1 MSSTMNANAFNQQNK
16 NPFDDEVQYDDDSD
30 DSLFT
35 DDGDS
40 SYCDGNNS
48 NHDNNGTSGKGG
60 HGNAKGKQAIAAAA
74 PVESSWQFLGDLPY
88 RRVSLYDDI
97 TWGPEVPTDGNTDN
111 HHNHNKNS
119 KNNGLTSL
127 PPEAQTN
134 IRIKSSHLS
143 PHEYAQFLS
152 STTRTIVAS
161 CPNGGPI
168 ATITIP
174 RSVGG
179 GISGALSRTQIR
191 IMTNAG
197 QVLSTIDF
205 PPDVV
210 DSGQKNDTSAS
221 GNANANQKRQYS
233 ASDVLSMGFTSRCI
247 LVLILRDS
255 YCLTFSLSGKPI
267 LPPFYILQQV
277 GVSAGV
283 SGMGGGELELLEA
296 TVYEGGVAV
305 LSANMTCALMEILD
319 GREDGD
325 EDYRNSAFVATRI
338 VRAYDYDDEADIG
351 SAGSGGGGGEDGS
364 SPGAGSANVFQRSD
378 NGFHPILDSNTAS
391 YYALIT
397 PLPTSTHAKSNYI
410 SYTSIAVL
418 PRVHTQSRHPD
429 LFLGTSENSVII
441 CDTSTSGGII
451 DVSCQERITA
461 PIIQM
466 KFAPNGRFLACFT
479 KNSIMTVI
487 STNFETKVLDFD
499 TSDGSSDLP
508 HNMEWCGEDSVVLH
522 WKNLGVLMVG
532 PYGDWLRFPYDG
544 IQNLQLCAEIDCCRV
559 ITDHSVEILQ
569 RVPPATS
576 AMLRIGSI
584 EPSAMLLDASDAFQ
598 DGSPA
603 SDEAARAITKTGLLM
618 EAIEVCIDAASKEFD
633 IDMQKRLLRA
643 ASYGMHFGYKG
654 GSKSGS
660 IGGLADGMSDSNNG
674 TRPSEM
680 AMVFVETAK
689 KIRVLNALRDPSVGV
704 VLTRAQYDS
713 IDATGV
719 VARLISMKRPAM
731 ASSLCTYLQL
741 DEAVRAYTR
750 AARAAAFVATD
761 MNNSDSETADA
772 AIKILNTDIKT
783 SSMNRGGYATVAL
796 AASKAGRQGVANLLL
811 TLESS
816 ISDKVLALTAIG
828 MHSDAAA
835 VAARARDDDLIFH
848 VLVEFEKV
856 CIAKSA
862 DASNAQMAYLGTVVK
877 KFPPEARHLLSK
889 YFVSMHDIKHVVN
902 LQTKA
907 QNYAVAGSIVAE
919 RALNLPRE
927 QDRLSSLQEA
937 SRIFGRGKETIFQKA
952 CTDEYLELILEQ
964 ERLRRAYGQDVT
976 AKTSSVTDTIYN
988 VLCYAAVKMREANK
1002 LLAECEKLAK
1012 KFKVPEKRLW
1022 HTKIRAFSV
1031 TEQWGNMRYL
1041 AESRAKPPISFK
1053 YFASAAIKRNREV
1066 SDILWY
1072 VGKVVDGEERYDLYC
1087 EGKLWKRAFGEAKRL
1102 DDVRRVMHIRSVCN
1116 VPEIQRMCDDYTA
1129 ANS

>member
-1 MSSTMNANAFNQQNK
+1 MNANGFRQQNK
-16 NPFDDEVQYDDDSD
+16 NPFDDEDEHDDDSD

-40 SYCDGNNS
+40 SYYDGNS
-48 NHDNNGTSGKGG
+48 SHNNNYQTTKNGETIGRGG
-60 HGNAKGKQAIAAAA
+60 RGSAKEKQATAVAA

-88 RRVSLYDDI
+88 RRVSLYDEI
-97 TWGPEVPTDGNTDN
+97 TWGREVPTDGSAEDHN
-111 HHNHNKNS
+111 HHNIQSQSHKSS
-119 KNNGLTSL
+119 KNNGLASL

-152 STTRTIVAS
+152 STTRTVIAS

-197 QVLSTIDF
+197 QLLTTIDF

-210 DSGQKNDTSAS
+210 GSDQKGA
-221 GNANANQKRQYS
+221 NANANANASNYQRRQYT

-277 GVSAGV
+277 GVGAGV
-283 SGMGGGELELLEA
+283 SGMGGELELLEA

-319 GREDGD
+319 AREDGD
-325 EDYRNSAFVATRI
+325 EDYRNSAYVATRI
-338 VRAYDYDDEADIG
+338 VRAYEYDDEADIG
-351 SAGSGGGGGEDGS
+351 STVVGDGSGSAGT
-364 SPGAGSANVFQRSD
+364 GAINTNVFRQSD
-378 NGFHPILDSNTAS
+378 KGFHPILDSNTAS

-429 LFLGTSENSVII
+429 VFLGTSDNSVII
-441 CDTSTSGGII
+441 CDTSTLGGIV

-479 KNSIMTVI
+479 KNYIMTVI

-618 EAIEVCIDAASKEFD
+618 EAIEACIDAASKEFD

-654 GSKSGS
+654 GSKRG
-660 IGGLADGMSDSNNG
+660 IMGGLTDRMTDLNNE

-680 AMVFVETAK
+680 AIVFVETAK
-689 KIRVLNALRDPSVGV
+689 KIRVLNALRDQSVGV

-713 IDATGV
+713 IGSTGV

-741 DEAVRAYTR
+741 DEAVRAYAR

-783 SSMNRGGYATVAL
+783 SLMNRGGYATVAL
-796 AASKAGRQGVANLLL
+796 AASKAGRQGVANMLL

-816 ISDKVLALTAIG
+816 ISDKVPALTAIG
-828 MHSDAAA
+828 MYSDAAA
-835 VAARARDDDLIFH
+835 VASRAR
-848 VLVEFEKV
+848 
-856 CIAKSA
+856 
-862 DASNAQMAYLGTVVK
+862 
-877 KFPPEARHLLSK
+877 
-889 YFVSMHDIKHVVN
+889 
-902 LQTKA
+902 
-907 QNYAVAGSIVAE
+907 
-919 RALNLPRE
+919 
-927 QDRLSSLQEA
+927 
-937 SRIFGRGKETIFQKA
+937 
-952 CTDEYLELILEQ
+952 
-964 ERLRRAYGQDVT
+964 
-976 AKTSSVTDTIYN
+976 
-988 VLCYAAVKMREANK
+988 
-1002 LLAECEKLAK
+1002 
-1012 KFKVPEKRLW
+1012 
-1022 HTKIRAFSV
+1022 
-1031 TEQWGNMRYL
+1031 
-1041 AESRAKPPISFK
+1041 
-1053 YFASAAIKRNREV
+1053 
-1066 SDILWY
+1066 
-1072 VGKVVDGEERYDLYC
+1072 
-1087 EGKLWKRAFGEAKRL
+1087 
-1102 DDVRRVMHIRSVCN
+1102 
-1116 VPEIQRMCDDYTA
+1116 
-1129 ANS
+1129 